1 MECHH
6 LSWQI
11 KGLKM
16 SFDSFFSAPLYQICH
31 QVLLILDVDV
41 LLDSNIFQIWFLILH
56 PHLSTWLLLDKQL
69 LSQIP
74 FWKRTA
80 GFFVVVLF
88 LVQAPK
94 CLEIYRIKLKLKALF
109 KCHLRCEL
117 FSLLSQP
124 EITPESFYYLCC
136 LLWLHYSVSS
146 WKVET
151 PPSLPLQPL
160 HRHIWCDIGAQSMI
174 SRWIHE

>member
-1 MECHH
+1 
-6 LSWQI
+6 
-11 KGLKM
+11 M
-16 SFDSFFSAPLYQICH
+16 SFDSLFSAPLYQIYH

-41 LLDSNIFQIWFLILH
+41 LLDSDIFQIWFLILH
-56 PHLSTWLLLDKQL
+56 LHLSTWLLLDKQL

-80 GFFVVVLF
+80 GGFLFCFVLF

-94 CLEIYRIKLKLKALF
+94 CLEIYRIKLKPKTLF

-117 FSLLSQP
+117 ISLLSQP
-124 EITPESFYYLCC
+124 EITPVSFYYLCC
-136 LLWLHYSVSS
+136 LLWLPYSVSS

-151 PPSLPLQPL
+151 PPSLPLQPP
-160 HRHIWCDIGAQSMI
+160 HRHTWCDIGAQSMI